1 VPALRSRTT
10 RSMNDEDVLTAAERD
25 APSPPQL
32 RSGHKNR
39 RSKMQNKK
47 SRQRL
52 SNNSYHNSSGTT
64 DEDHLLE
71 ESTGLTSLKESVTN
85 HLEEEGDG
93 TEMNGTES
101 SILK

>member
-1 VPALRSRTT
+1 
-10 RSMNDEDVLTAAERD
+10 MNDEDVLTAAERD
-25 APSPPQL
+25 VPSPPQL

-52 SNNSYHNSSGTT
+52 SNNSYHSLSAAT

-71 ESTGLTSLKESVTN
+71 ESTGLTLKENATN

-93 TEMNGTES
+93 TEMNGMES